1 MLRKWLAMMSTVVL
15 LATGMIWPS
24 AQTTATSQENI
35 LFEDHFDM
43 EQEGVWAVEGGTW
56 AVQDGVY
63 AQSAMGSAGAMS
75 FAGEESWT
83 DYEVSADFVIHNSEQ
98 NGPYVMLSGRADG
111 SQNRYIGAYQEGK
124 LVIDHRINGQK
135 QPNLLASVNCARLEK
150 ETPYTMTMRFEGD
163 SISVKLEG
171 GNLAEP
177 VVAEATNSTHTS
189 GKIGLATFRA
199 VVDFDNVV
207 VKGLETGEPE
217 PPQPEDGILFEDA
230 FDTGAD
236 RWTVENG
243 SWSVQDE
250 TYVQSNLSA
259 GAMTFA
265 GDESWTDY
273 EVSVDFIIQKS
284 EGNGP
289 YVMLSGRA
297 DGSQNRYI
305 GTYQGGRLQ
314 INRRIGG
321 QDQMLADVS
330 CSRLEQGKEY
340 TMTMRFEGD
349 RIHLVVEGIGEA
361 DAVDATH
368 SSGKI
373 GLATYKAQVA
383 FDNVVVKKVEGTE
396 DPDPLLSVQAPQN
409 YQVIQ
414 RNVQAQSAPVP
425 VEGQVAETVAK
436 VQARVLD
443 YDDSS
448 HVAVDWTE
456 LPLESGTYSGEL
468 TVPQGGW
475 YCLEVQALDE
485 QGEVL
490 QTITDIHKWG
500 VGINILCIGQSNMVG
515 QGAPPYTVA
524 DDLVA
529 NFRSNAWSHLQDPY
543 DGAGASLVPAMAN
556 MLVENLNLPVGIIPA
571 ADSGSGLHQPNEGS
585 PANWYWM
592 YYNEDNPAD
601 SSTLYGRAVTR
612 ALAAGGVELAVWNQ
626 GETDG
631 RMLVPEETYEADM
644 KELLARLRRDL
655 GNEALPIFL
664 CQIGTHDTN
673 ISNDAAYSAIRT
685 AQHDLDDGE
694 NFFLAATEME
704 FERKDTAHYT
714 TPGLNEI
721 GRRVANSMLYYYG
734 LSDYYRG
741 PYIDGAVFT
750 DETRTVIDVN
760 VAHRGGD
767 DITPES
773 GITGFSVLDGDTPA
787 VILSAVRQDAHTI
800 RLTLSAPVENSARV
814 RYLYGLNPEHTNVVK
829 DNTDM
834 KLPLEATPRDIVVAE
849 HEHVWGDWT
858 VEKEATAQ
866 EEGLEARTCTLCEK
880 RETRVIPALEVMLG
894 DTDGNSIIMASDA
907 LLALQAATGKL
918 ELNQTQKAAADVNGD
933 GEVGSDDAL
942 LILQYA
948 TQKIAAFP
956 KTDTVL

>member
-1 MLRKWLAMMSTVVL
+1 MLRKWLAAMSAVAL
-15 LATGMIWPS
+15 LSTGMIWPS
-24 AQTTATSQENI
+24 AQTTDMDNI
-35 LFEDHFDM
+35 LFEDHFDA

-56 AVQDGVY
+56 TVQDGVY
-63 AQSAMGSAGAMS
+63 TQSDLSGGAMA
-75 FAGEESWT
+75 FAGDASWT
-83 DYEVSADFVIHNSEQ
+83 DYEVSVDFTIRESKD
-98 NGPYVMLSGRADG
+98 NGPYVMISGRADG

-150 ETPYTMTMRFEGD
+150 ETLYTMTMRFEGD

-177 VVAEATNSTHTS
+177 VVAETANSTHTS
-189 GKIGLATFRA
+189 GKVGLATFKA
-199 VVDFDNVV
+199 GVDFDDVV

-217 PPQPEDGILFEDA
+217 PDPEKPELPEGVLFKDS

-236 RWTVENG
+236 QWTVDSG
-243 SWSVQDE
+243 IWTVQDGV
-250 TYVQSNLSA
+250 YIQSNLSA

-265 GDESWTDY
+265 GDESWTNY
-273 EVSVDFIIQKS
+273 EVSTDFVIQKS
-284 EGNGP
+284 DGNGP
-289 YVMLSGRA
+289 YVMISGRA
-297 DGSQNRYI
+297 DGTQNRYV
-305 GTYQGGRLQ
+305 GTYNGSQLL
-314 INRRIGG
+314 IDRRVDGKSDI
-321 QDQMLADVS
+321 LVS
-330 CSRLEQGKEY
+330 KALKLEAEKAY
-340 TMTMRFEGD
+340 TMIMRFEGD
-349 RIHLVVEGIGEA
+349 RISVEIEGIDKVETI
-361 DAVDATH
+361 DAAH
-368 SSGKI
+368 PSGKI

-383 FDNVVVKKVEGTE
+383 FDNVVVKKLEDTE
-396 DPDPLLSVQAPQN
+396 DPDSLLSVQAPQN

-414 RNVQAQSAPVP
+414 RNVQTQSAPVP
-425 VEGQVAETVAK
+425 VEGRAAETVAK

-448 HVAVDWTE
+448 HVAVGWTE

-475 YCLEVQALDE
+475 YCLEVQALDG

-515 QGAPPYTVA
+515 QGKPPYTEA

-529 NFRSNAWSHLQDPY
+529 NFRSNVWSHLQDPY

-556 MLVENLNLPVGIIPA
+556 MLVENLDLPVGIIPA

-585 PANWYWM
+585 AANWYWM

-655 GNEALPIFL
+655 ENEALPIFL

-704 FERKDTAHYT
+704 FERQDTAHYT

-760 VAHRGGD
+760 VVHRGGD

-773 GITGFSVLDGDTPA
+773 GITGFSVLDGNTPA
-787 VILSAVRQDAHTI
+787 VILSAVRQDADTI

-829 DNTDM
+829 DNTEM
-834 KLPLEATPRDIVVAE
+834 QLPLEATPRDIAVAE
-849 HEHVWGDWT
+849 HEHVWTDWT
-858 VEKEATAQ
+858 VEKEATVQ
-866 EEGLEARTCTLCEK
+866 EDGLEARTCTLCGK
-880 RETRVIPALEVMLG
+880 RETRVIPALRSG
-894 DTDGNSIIMASDA
+894 DVDGENGVTAADA
-907 LLALQAATGKL
+907 LLALQAS
-918 ELNQTQKAAADVNGD
+918 TQKLNLDSNQQASADVDGD
-933 GEVGSDDAL
+933 GSVTAGDAL

-948 TQKIAAFP
+948 THKIDAFTT
-956 KTDTVL
+956 KA